1 MISEALP
8 ILYTFRRCPY
18 AMRTRMALL
27 YSGIP
32 VEIREVK
39 LSNKPKSLLEISP
52 KGTVPVLV
60 LKDKVIDES
69 LEIIKYAL
77 SVNDPKSWIPKNKE
91 IPWKMIET
99 VNKNGE
105 LNELISKYKYFE
117 KYPEKSQQEHREALE
132 ESLQSFETLLN
143 KTNFLISDEITIVDI
158 CLFPFIRQLAKVD
171 RKWFSKTFLKM
182 DSWLAFF
189 ENSELFNNV
198 MKNYKPWKEFD
209 EIIILK

>member
-1 MISEALP
+1 
-8 ILYTFRRCPY
+8 
-18 AMRTRMALL
+18 MALL

-77 SVNDPKSWIPKNKE
+77 SIHDPKSWIPKNKE

-99 VNKNGE
+99 VSKNGE
-105 LNELISKYKYFE
+105 LNELISRFKYFE

-132 ESLQSFETLLN
+132 EYLHSFENLLN
-143 KTNFLISDEITIVDI
+143 KTSFLISDEITIVDI
-158 CLFPFIRQLAKVD
+158 SLFPFIRQLAKVD
-171 RKWFSKTFLKM
+171 RKWFSNTFLKM
-182 DSWLAFF
+182 EIWLTFF
-189 ENSELFNNV
+189 ENCELFKKV
-198 MKNYKPWKEFD
+198 MENYKPWKESD
-209 EIIILK
+209 EVIILK